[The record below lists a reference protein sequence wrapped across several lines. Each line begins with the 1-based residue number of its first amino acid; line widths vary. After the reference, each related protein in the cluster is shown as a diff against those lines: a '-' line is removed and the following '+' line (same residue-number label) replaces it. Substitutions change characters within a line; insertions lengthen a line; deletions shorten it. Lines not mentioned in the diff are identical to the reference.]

1 MFRGHALNDVLIK
14 LSETLVVDKTPSIF
28 ALIEKKLCFC
38 ASRLKKGF
46 EQQLLNFKNLF
57 KKKNLVKRMPEDHN
71 IPIFT

>member
-46 EQQLLNFKNLF
+46 EQQLSLTLKFYL
-57 KKKNLVKRMPEDHN
+57 KK
-71 IPIFT
+71 I